1 MPDSTT
7 TVDEL
12 RRVMATFVEERDWR
26 QFHAPKNLAMA
37 LACEA
42 AEFMEH
48 FLWMENSDSHSIAQD
63 SARRGPIADELA
75 DVLGV
80 CLALANALDLD
91 LSDAFFEKMVRNRL
105 KYPADKARG
114 RYRLED

>member
-12 RRVMATFVEERDWR
+12 RRMMAKFVEERDWR

-37 LACEA
+37 MACEA
-42 AEFMEH
+42 AELMDH
-48 FLWMENSDSHSIAQD
+48 FLWMENDASREMVKDP
-63 SARRGPIADELA
+63 ARLAPIADEIA
-75 DVLGV
+75 DCLGV

-91 LSDAFFEKMVRNRL
+91 LSDAFRDKMARNVL

>member
-1 MPDSTT
+1 VPDSTT

-12 RRVMATFVEERDWR
+12 RRMMATFVEERDWR

-37 LACEA
+37 MACEA
-42 AEFMEH
+42 AELMDH
-48 FLWMENSDSHSIAQD
+48 FLWMENDASREMVKDPAKRAGVAD
-63 SARRGPIADELA
+63 EIADC
-75 DVLGV
+75 LGV

-91 LSDAFFEKMVRNRL
+91 LSDAFRDKMARNVL
-105 KYPADKARG
+105 KYPADRARG